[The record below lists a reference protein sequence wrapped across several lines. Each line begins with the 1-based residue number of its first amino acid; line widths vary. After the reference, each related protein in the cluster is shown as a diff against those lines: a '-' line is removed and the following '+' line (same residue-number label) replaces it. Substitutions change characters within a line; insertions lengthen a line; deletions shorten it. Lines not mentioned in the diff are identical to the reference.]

1 MPEELMTPKRVPA
14 VTESPSRDTAVTLIS
29 LAAIAGYL
37 LLSAK
42 LGAGFAIVVGIL
54 GACGLTFLGV
64 LRGPVGRAWA
74 RRIDDG
80 GSGSASAEELDE
92 LHARLAELEAGQT
105 RIAELEERLDF
116 AERLLTQQREPD
128 QLPEGGR

>member
-1 MPEELMTPKRVPA
+1 MADDLDK
-14 VTESPSRDTAVTLIS
+14 SRTNAGIGAQQSHDTAVTLVSI
-29 LAAIAGYL
+29 AAIAGYL

-54 GACGLTFLGV
+54 GACGLTALGV

-74 RRIDDG
+74 RRIEQDG
-80 GSGSASAEELDE
+80 TGGASAEELDQ
-92 LHARLAELEAGQT
+92 LHARLEELEAGQS
-105 RIAELEERLDF
+105 RIADLEERLDF
-116 AERLLTQQREPD
+116 AERLLTRQREPD